1 MECFEENLERGLE
14 WESILKFRRRFHIN
28 RYTKCIFIVFHTSTV
43 LKPGNKYFFKRM
55 TWLPPDEYLIL
66 TVTHFYFSYTVTRL
80 VSKDRD
86 LLYKI
91 RSRPTARC
99 IFLWTF
105 LHVLILW
112 TRTTSFLKRMV
123 GENGGLKV
131 NTCFVKNFLMQF
143 VKTFFLNG

>member
-1 MECFEENLERGLE
+1 MECFEEKPWERTWMGIYFKIQKAFSYQQIYKMYFYSVSHINGFKA
-14 WESILKFRRRFHIN
+14 WEQVFFLKGWHDFHRMSILFWLLH
-28 RYTKCIFIVFHTSTV
+28 IFI
-43 LKPGNKYFFKRM
+43 
-55 TWLPPDEYLIL
+55 
-66 TVTHFYFSYTVTRL
+66 SYTVTRL

-131 NTCFVKNFLMQF
+131 PTCYVKIFSCSSL
-143 VKTFFLNG
+143 KHFLNG